1 MRRTPDLR
9 LGLLS
14 QGPVRRDGALVLY
27 WMTSARRTHFNYAL
41 DRAVAW
47 ARDLA
52 RPLLILEDLRSGR
65 RWDSDRLHRF
75 VLDGMAEAAR
85 RLAEKPLLYYPYVE
99 PARGDADGLVPAL
112 AERACVVVTDACPG
126 SYWPEVIARAA
137 GETSVRMEQVDS
149 CGLLPMLAAGKT
161 FKTAASL
168 RRFLQGA
175 LPEHLSASP
184 TKDPLAGLDLP
195 PLDALPKAVARR
207 WPAASEALLAGEGAA
222 LGNLAVDHAVGPAP
236 ARGGETAGAR
246 TLRTFLRDRLAR
258 YADGARHPDDE
269 VTSDLSPYLAAG
281 HVGVHRVFDELAD
294 AQGWSL
300 DRLAPEPTG
309 QRSGWWGMDADAEA
323 FLDELVTW
331 RELGYNFCHRRDDFG
346 AYGSLP
352 EWARRTLADHAR
364 DDRPV
369 VYSLERLAAAEA
381 ADPLWN
387 AAQTQLV
394 RTGRLHNYMRMLWG
408 KKILAWSPS
417 PEKAVERM
425 VELNNRYA
433 LDGRNPNSYTGIFW
447 CLGRYDRPWGPER
460 PIFGTVR
467 YMTSDSTRRKRR
479 LAQYLETYGAER
491 G

>member
-1 MRRTPDLR
+1 VRRTPDLR
-9 LGLLS
+9 LGLLGE
-14 QGPVRRDGALVLY
+14 GPVRRDGAFVLY

-75 VLDGMAEAAR
+75 VLDGMADAAR
-85 RLAEKPLLYYPYVE
+85 RLAAKPLLYYPYVE

-112 AERACVVVTDACPG
+112 AERACVVVTDACPC
-126 SYWPEVIARAA
+126 SYWPGVIVEAARAVR
-137 GETSVRMEQVDS
+137 VRMEQVDS

-175 LPEHLSASP
+175 LPEHLSAFP
-184 TKDPLAGLDLP
+184 AKDPLAGLDLP
-195 PLDALPKAVARR
+195 RLDALPKAIARR
-207 WPAASEALLAGEGAA
+207 WPAASEALMAGETAA
-222 LGNLAVDHAVGPAP
+222 LSDLAIDHAVGPVP
-236 ARGGETAGAR
+236 ATGGETAATR

-258 YADGARHPDDE
+258 YADAARHPDDE
-269 VTSDLSPYLAAG
+269 ATSDLSPYLAVG
-281 HVGVHRVFDELAD
+281 HMGVHRVLAELAGT
-294 AQGWSL
+294 QGWSP
-300 DRLAPEPTG
+300 DRLGPKPTG
-309 QRSGWWGMDADAEA
+309 KRDGWWGMDENAEA

-331 RELGYNFCHRRDDFG
+331 RELGYNFCHRRDDYDRY
-346 AYGSLP
+346 ASLP
-352 EWARRTLADHAR
+352 DWARRTLADHAR
-364 DDRPV
+364 DDRPE
-369 VYSLERLAAAEA
+369 VYSLDALSAAAT

-417 PEKAVERM
+417 PQEAAERM

-460 PIFGTVR
+460 PIFGKIR
-467 YMTSDSTRRKRR
+467 YMTSRGARRKLR
-479 LAQYLETYGAER
+479 LTQYLKTYGA
-491 G
+491 